1 MASMKENAIRN
12 YIASIDFKRDDWRLP
27 EIKENLR
34 RLLGEEP
41 GVDIIYKKDV
51 ILNEFKGE
59 AEEIKAVQKITIFY
73 SENLDNQLK
82 KIEFLID

>member
-34 RLLGEEP
+34 KFLSEEP
-41 GVDIIYKKDV
+41 GIEILYKKDV

>member
-1 MASMKENAIRN
+1 MPSMKENAIRN
-12 YIASIDFKRDDWRLP
+12 YIATIDFKRDDWKLP

-34 RLLGEEP
+34 RFLGEEP
-41 GVDIIYKKDV
+41 GIDIVYKKDV

-59 AEEIKAVQKITIFY
+59 AEEITAVQKITILF

-82 KIEFLID
+82 KLEFLID

>member
-1 MASMKENAIRN
+1 MKENAIRN

>member
-1 MASMKENAIRN
+1 MKENAIRN

-34 RLLGEEP
+34 IFLGEEP

>member
-1 MASMKENAIRN
+1 MKENAIRN

-34 RLLGEEP
+34 KFLSEEP
-41 GVDIIYKKDV
+41 GIEILYKKDV